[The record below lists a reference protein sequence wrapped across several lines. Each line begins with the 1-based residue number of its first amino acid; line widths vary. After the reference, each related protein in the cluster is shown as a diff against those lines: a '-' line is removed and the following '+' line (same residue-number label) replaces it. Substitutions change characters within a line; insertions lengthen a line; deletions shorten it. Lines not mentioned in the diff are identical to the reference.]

1 MLKVFVFPGQG
12 TQKPGMI
19 RLLGKELDEVRD
31 VFEMASDISHRDVA
45 DLCTSQPQSVLEQTE
60 NTQICV
66 TAMNLCFLKLLTNR
80 GVEPDLV
87 LGQSLGQFSAIAASR
102 AMSYEDTFRLVA
114 KRAAMMAALEEKGFL
129 YISLGLPLDKVQE
142 VVSQVPGVEIALI
155 NSETQIVLG
164 GSEENLDT
172 AAKLLMKKGAFKAEK
187 AEVDHAFHT
196 SFMKPME
203 KEYFDFLDTI
213 KLQDPRHRIILNCSA
228 RVSDSAEEILS
239 DVKRQCCHTVLWY
252 DSLKCLFAQGE
263 MRIAEVGAGKK
274 MAGIIRNSGYKEKV
288 YLMSDKKDFTLYC
301 QK

>member
-102 AMSYEDTFRLVA
+102 AMSYEDTFCLVA

-172 AAKLLMKKGAFKAEK
+172 AAKLPSEFSCHSGK
-187 AEVDHAFHT
+187 
-196 SFMKPME
+196 
-203 KEYFDFLDTI
+203 
-213 KLQDPRHRIILNCSA
+213 
-228 RVSDSAEEILS
+228 
-239 DVKRQCCHTVLWY
+239 DVL
-252 DSLKCLFAQGE
+252 
-263 MRIAEVGAGKK
+263 
-274 MAGIIRNSGYKEKV
+274 
-288 YLMSDKKDFTLYC
+288 
-301 QK
+301 